1 MAIDKSHAFYVAR
14 LARLAITEPEAEK
27 YSKQLSD
34 ILNYAEQLNKLNT
47 EHIDPS
53 FHASFQAN
61 SLRKDEVM
69 PFDNSPGILKNA
81 PEGENTFFTVPRIL
95 E

>member
-14 LARLAITEPEAEK
+14 LASLSITETEAEK

-34 ILNYAEQLNKLNT
+34 ILNYAEQLNGSNT
-47 EHIDPS
+47 DHIDPS
-53 FHASFQAN
+53 FHASFKPGC
-61 SLRKDEVM
+61 LRPDEVV
-69 PFDNSPGILKNA
+69 PFENGSGILKNA